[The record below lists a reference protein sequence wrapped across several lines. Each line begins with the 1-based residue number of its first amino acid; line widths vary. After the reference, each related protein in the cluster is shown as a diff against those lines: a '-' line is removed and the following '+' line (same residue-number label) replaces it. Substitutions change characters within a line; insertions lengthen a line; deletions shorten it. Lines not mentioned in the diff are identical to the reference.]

1 MSRGRVYTDGEDG
14 LLIETAF
21 IYKDDCKAIP
31 GARWSKDMRAWRY
44 PFTPFAAKS
53 IAEKFPPTSCKWSE
67 LALQLLEKSET
78 IVANSAYK
86 TAETLPDI
94 PVQKMP
100 AWHHQKQCFWF
111 AKDLPGAMIAFDM
124 GTGKSRIAID
134 LIQNRE
140 HWQTLILCPKSVV
153 AVWPVQFGR
162 HAIYDYTVITGDE
175 GSVAK
180 RVEQIKRELTLS
192 RARLRP
198 AVVVLNYEAAWRDPM
213 DEFLLSHKWDC
224 VVLDES
230 HRIKSPSGKSSKF
243 CSHLGDT
250 VPHRI
255 CLTGTPMPHSPLD
268 IYAQYRFLDKGI
280 FGTSFVNFRARYAV
294 MGGYGNHQVQGYQN
308 EQELHDK
315 MYQIAMRVNAEDVQD
330 LPEAI
335 DIVRTCT
342 LSASA
347 RAIYRE
353 LDREFVAEVGSGAV
367 TVTNALTKL
376 LRLQQI
382 TSGFLTLDK
391 SDEDPRAKAQIRDID
406 TSKAELL
413 LDILTDLKPEEPVAI
428 FCRFHHDLDTVHEV
442 GKALGRATLELS
454 GRVNQLA
461 DWQEGKAPL
470 LAVQISSGGVGI
482 DLVLTCYE
490 IFYSIG
496 YSLGEY
502 LQARKRAHRPGQNR
516 TTRFIHLIAEDT
528 KDQAVYDALEK
539 REDVVESIL
548 NTTRARHAVD
558 ALEPEHQPA
567 AV

>member
-1 MSRGRVYTDGEDG
+1 MSRGRVYTDGENG
-14 LLIETAF
+14 ILVETAF

-31 GARWSKDMRAWRY
+31 GARWNKEMRAWRY

-53 IAEKFPPTSCKWSE
+53 IAEKFPVESCKWSDP
-67 LALQLLEKSET
+67 ALKLLEESRA
-78 IVANSAYK
+78 IVANGAYK
-86 TAETLPDI
+86 TAETLPEI
-94 PVQKMP
+94 PVQKVP

-111 AKDLPGAMIAFDM
+111 AKDLPGVMIAFDM

-153 AVWPVQFGR
+153 SVWPKEFGK
-162 HAIYDYTVITGDE
+162 HAVREYVLITGDE

-180 RVEQIKRELTLS
+180 RVKHIQQELRLA

-198 AVVVLNYEAAWRDPM
+198 AVVVLNYEAAWRNPM
-213 DEFLLSHKWDC
+213 EDFILNHPWEC

-230 HRIKSPSGKSSKF
+230 HRIKQASGKASMF
-243 CSHLGDT
+243 CSRLGDL
-250 VPHRI
+250 VPFRM

-268 IYAQYRFLDKGI
+268 VYAQYRFLDKGI
-280 FGTSFVNFRARYAV
+280 FGTSKVNFYARYAV
-294 MGGYGNHQVQGYQN
+294 MGGYGNHEVKGYQN
-308 EQELHDK
+308 ENELHEK
-315 MYQIAMRVNAEDVQD
+315 FYQIAFRVKAEDVQD

-335 DIVRTCT
+335 DIVRTCK

-347 RAIYRE
+347 RAIYRD

-367 TVTNALTKL
+367 TATNALTKL

-382 TSGFLTLDK
+382 TSGFITLDK
-391 SDEDPRAKAQIRDID
+391 SDEDPRAKSVIREID
-406 TSKAELL
+406 TAKAELL
-413 LDILTDLKPEEPVAI
+413 LDILEDLKPEEPVAI
-428 FCRFHHDLDTVHEV
+428 FCRFHQDLDTVHEV
-442 GKALGRATLELS
+442 GRSLGRETLELS

-461 DWQEGKAPL
+461 DWQAGKAPI
-470 LAVQISSGGVGI
+470 LAVQVQSGGVGI
-482 DLVLTCYE
+482 DLTRTCYE
-490 IFYSIG
+490 MFYSIG

-502 LQARKRAHRPGQNR
+502 LQARKRAHRPGQ
-516 TTRFIHLIAEDT
+516 TRSTKFIHLIAEDT

-548 NTTRARHAVD
+548 NTTRRQIAATADER
-558 ALEPEHQPA
+558 EPQPA